1 MARLRKRGHREAE
14 VSTDSLSDIM
24 FFLMLFF
31 LILSTMVSPNAMKVN
46 LPSSTN
52 KRQID
57 NRKDPIHLAVT
68 KDHKYFINSKEVP
81 YSDLEAAMIA
91 KIGGRIEP
99 SVVIHVDRELL
110 YQDFIDVMQLGDRLK
125 CKMICATQPSNGNG
139 K

>member
-1 MARLRKRGHREAE
+1 MSRFRKHKHREAE

-46 LPSSTN
+46 LPSSTSV
-52 KRQID
+52 KLVP
-57 NRKDPIHLAVT
+57 KDPIHLAVT
-68 KDHKYFINSKEVP
+68 IDHKYFINSKEVP
-81 YSDLEAAMIA
+81 YANLEPELVS
-91 KIGGRIEP
+91 KINGNKET
-99 SVVIHVDRELL
+99 SVVIHVDKNLL

-125 CKMICATQPSNGNG
+125 CKMICATQPSNA

>member
-1 MARLRKRGHREAE
+1 MARLRKRVHRESE

-52 KRQID
+52 KAHIES
-57 NRKDPIHLAVT
+57 KDPIHLAVT
-68 KDHKYFINSKEVP
+68 KEHQYFIDSKEVP
-81 YSDLEAAMIA
+81 YADLEAALVA
-91 KIGGRIEP
+91 KINGRVEP
-99 SVVIHVDRELL
+99 SVVIHVDKDLL

-125 CKMICATQPSNGNG
+125 CKMICATHSSNG

>member
-1 MARLRKRGHREAE
+1 MARLRKRSHREAE

-52 KRQID
+52 KPKILSD
-57 NRKDPIHLAVT
+57 KNVIHLAVT
-68 KDHKYFINSKEVP
+68 IDHKYFIDSKEVP
-81 YSDLEAAMIA
+81 YADLEPSLIT
-91 KIGGRIEP
+91 KIGGSLEP
-99 SVVIHVDRELL
+99 SIVIHVDKRLL

-125 CKMICATQPSNGNG
+125 CKMICATQPSNG

>member
-1 MARLRKRGHREAE
+1 MARLRKRVHREAE

-52 KRQID
+52 SPRIENK
-57 NRKDPIHLAVT
+57 NPIHLAVT
-68 KDHKYFINSKEVP
+68 KDHKYFIDSKEVS
-81 YSDLEAAMIA
+81 YADLEAELKA
-91 KIGGRIEP
+91 KIGDKTEP
-99 SVVIHVDRELL
+99 SVVIHVDKDLL
-110 YQDFIDVMQLGDRLK
+110 YQDFIDVRQLGDRLK
-125 CKMICATQPSNGNG
+125 CKMVCATQPSNG

>member
-1 MARLRKRGHREAE
+1 MARLRKRVHREAE

-52 KRQID
+52 SPRIENK
-57 NRKDPIHLAVT
+57 NPIHLAVT
-68 KDHKYFINSKEVP
+68 KDHKYFIDSKEVS
-81 YSDLEAAMIA
+81 YADLEAELKA
-91 KIGGRIEP
+91 KIGDKTEP
-99 SVVIHVDRELL
+99 SVVIHVDKDLL

-125 CKMICATQPSNGNG
+125 CKMVCATQPSNG

>member
-1 MARLRKRGHREAE
+1 MSRLRKKIHREAE

-46 LPSSTN
+46 LPSSTT
-52 KRQID
+52 KRQIES
-57 NRKDPIHLAVT
+57 KDPIHLAVT
-68 KDHKYFINSKEVP
+68 KDHKYFIDSKEVD
-81 YSDLEAAMIA
+81 YANLEAELKI
-91 KIGGRIEP
+91 KIGDRSEP
-99 SVVIHVDRELL
+99 AVVIHVDKELL

-125 CKMICATQPSNGNG
+125 CKMICATQPSNG